1 MPTAWRL
8 VRARYAACA
17 FDGEGAS
24 LNPGRWNSPGVRMV
38 YTAESRSLAALE
50 ILTQIHGEPPED
62 AYVLIAAIFPA
73 KALTRLDPGQLPR
86 NWTTYPP
93 PPTLRILGD
102 RWIASGTSLVLE
114 VPSVVIPAERNF
126 LINPQHPDVCSLQLA
141 APEPFTFDPR
151 LFPRP

>member
-1 MPTAWRL
+1 
-8 VRARYAACA
+8 
-17 FDGEGAS
+17 
-24 LNPGRWNSPGVRMV
+24 MV

-73 KALTRLDPGQLPR
+73 KALTRLDLAELPR

-102 RWIASGTSLVLE
+102 RWIANGTSLVLE

-126 LINPQHPDVCSLQLA
+126 LINPQHPDFPSLQIA
-141 APEPFTFDPR
+141 IPEPFTFDPR
-151 LFPRP
+151 LFPRPLVTSPSVWAPFIGSSVSMVSEPLPSGSPSAR